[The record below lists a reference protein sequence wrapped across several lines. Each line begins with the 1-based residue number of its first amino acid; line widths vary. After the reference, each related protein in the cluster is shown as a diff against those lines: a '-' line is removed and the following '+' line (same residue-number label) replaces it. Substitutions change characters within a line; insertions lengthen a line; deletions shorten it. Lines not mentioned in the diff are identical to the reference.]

1 MSYQTAAALPSGLS
15 LNKTDFTRPVKEGN
29 YTLKVSGG
37 SGTYTWISDN
47 PNVASVDSSGVV
59 TPVSAGTA
67 HIVVTDGSKQAT
79 CIVRVTG
86 KAASSSGSSNTTST
100 PSGGGSGSYSLN
112 KTDFTRSTSEGS
124 YQLKVSGVT
133 TAISWSTSNAAV
145 ATVDGNGNVT
155 PVGKGQA
162 TITASWDGQSLKCI
176 IRVPN

>member
-1 MSYQTAAALPSGLS
+1 M
-15 LNKTDFTRPVKEGN
+15 
-29 YTLKVSGG
+29 
-37 SGTYTWISDN
+37 
-47 PNVASVDSSGVV
+47 ASVDSSGVV

-100 PSGGGSGSYSLN
+100 PSGGSSGSYSLN